1 MNKKKLFQGLVV
13 GLLAN
18 TIGLVTTAL
27 VLGKLSGRSD
37 GILTVLET
45 ANSENFLGKLIS
57 LGAILNLLSFFY
69 FIRKRQDARAGGV
82 LLATILIALGT
93 FLIRS

>member
-45 ANSENFLGKLIS
+45 AHLFNS
-57 LGAILNLLSFFY
+57 
-69 FIRKRQDARAGGV
+69 
-82 LLATILIALGT
+82 
-93 FLIRS
+93 